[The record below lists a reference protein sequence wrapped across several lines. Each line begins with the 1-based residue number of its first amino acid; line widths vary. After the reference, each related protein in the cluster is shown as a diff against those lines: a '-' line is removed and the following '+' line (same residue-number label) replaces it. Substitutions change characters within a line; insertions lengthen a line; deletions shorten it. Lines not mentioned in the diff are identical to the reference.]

1 MLLKSIKINEKN
13 KIKLNYN
20 KIFNKNSYFKIFVRN
35 FDEVGGKINLK
46 YVQVLLFFLL
56 SS

>member
-1 MLLKSIKINEKN
+1 MLLKYIKINEKN

-20 KIFNKNSYFKIFVRN
+20 KIFNKNSYFKIFVGN
-35 FDEVGGKINLK
+35 LDEVSCKINLK
-46 YVQVLLFFLL
+46 IAKVLLSFLL

>member
-1 MLLKSIKINEKN
+1 MPLKSIKINEKN

-20 KIFNKNSYFKIFVRN
+20 KIFNKNFYLKIFVGN
-35 FDEVGGKINLK
+35 LDEVRGKINLK
-46 YVQVLLFFLL
+46 IAKLLLFFLL